1 LYCPDAG
8 SADPHPP
15 DVRRQTASESHTD
28 TEIWLLLLLLEE
40 EEEAV
45 TVVAEVAEGEEVP
58 TMEIPIVPVLR
69 EMLRPETGVTAPGA
83 GVRLA
88 GVPAGVSAEVRV
100 AVPRLREE
108 EEVPEEEV
116 GAVEVP
122 EDAEAQAIPATARAA
137 EAEAETAGAE
147 HSWRQTNPS
156 TWKMLGKRQKDRN
169 HRFTVRDCETRVMT
183 SSSV

>member
-28 TEIWLLLLLLEE
+28 TEIWLQLPPEE
-40 EEEAV
+40 EEEE
-45 TVVAEVAEGEEVP
+45 VVVEVGEGEEVVM
-58 TMEIPIVPVLR
+58 MEIPIVLVLR

-116 GAVEVP
+116 EAVEVQAD
-122 EDAEAQAIPATARAA
+122 EEVQAIPAMAHAA
-137 EAEAETAGAE
+137 GVEAEIADAEYPWG
-147 HSWRQTNPS
+147 QTNPS
-156 TWKMLGKRQKDRN
+156 TRRKLGKVHKGRDPRFPARN
-169 HRFTVRDCETRVMT
+169 CEFR
-183 SSSV
+183 S